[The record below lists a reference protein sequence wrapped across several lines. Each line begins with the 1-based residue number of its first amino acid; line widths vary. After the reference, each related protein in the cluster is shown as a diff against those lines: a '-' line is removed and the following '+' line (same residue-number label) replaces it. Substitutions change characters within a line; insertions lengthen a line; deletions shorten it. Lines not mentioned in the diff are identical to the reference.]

1 MNDRAWEELIDL
13 IDNKYEVDVSD
24 RREEALE
31 DNKKLKQTI
40 ESIGF
45 EKDNI
50 KYKIERITSPR
61 VVDKKTFYS
70 GQGTANRLQYV
81 YDPEETSTKVYFYK
95 QLLDGNYNEITP
107 EELMANS

>member
-13 IDNKYEVDVSD
+13 IDNKYQVDVSD
-24 RREEALE
+24 RREEVLE

-95 QLLDGNYNEITP
+95 QLPDGNYNEITP

>member
-95 QLLDGNYNEITP
+95 QLPDGNYNEITP

>member
-61 VVDKKTFYS
+61 VVDKKTF
-70 GQGTANRLQYV
+70 V
-81 YDPEETSTKVYFYK
+81 YEPEETSTKVYFYK
-95 QLLDGNYNEITP
+95 QLPDGNYNEITP

>member
-13 IDNKYEVDVSD
+13 IDSKYQVDSSD
-24 RREEALE
+24 RREEPLE
-31 DNKKLKQTI
+31 DNKKLKQVV

-45 EKDNI
+45 ERDNI
-50 KYKIERITSPR
+50 KYKIERITAPR
-61 VVDKKTFYS
+61 IIDKKTFYS

-81 YDPEETSTKVYFYK
+81 YDPEEKSTKVLFYK
-95 QLLDGNYNEITP
+95 LLPDGNFNEISP